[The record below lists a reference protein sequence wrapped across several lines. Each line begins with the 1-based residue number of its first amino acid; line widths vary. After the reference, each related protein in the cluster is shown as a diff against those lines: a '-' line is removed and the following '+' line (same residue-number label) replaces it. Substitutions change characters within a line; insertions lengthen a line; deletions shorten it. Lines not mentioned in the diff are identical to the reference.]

1 MKSIILLYP
10 GGFHGE
16 FFIGNIVTNTDK
28 FYYFKFFSR
37 SGGTLNSY
45 SYEAIERLQSDPDYD
60 SIGPILENKYQTDD
74 TVEYYSTWHGKP
86 IITNSHDHI
95 TTRTLPVAR
104 LYTKDSM
111 YERRGV
117 LLQCIKLLDKHY
129 SIKNHKPYRFGQWPK
144 EMKHTTDSILHI
156 DIKEWLHNENLE
168 KIEDF
173 FQVKYTQ
180 TMKDAVTQYYERDNV
195 LLDKYFP
202 TWQNQSDEQ
211 LIEEMSIVD
220 NKFSFYYGS
229 EKE

>member
-1 MKSIILLYP
+1 
-10 GGFHGE
+10 
-16 FFIGNIVTNTDK
+16 
-28 FYYFKFFSR
+28 
-37 SGGTLNSY
+37 
-45 SYEAIERLQSDPDYD
+45 
-60 SIGPILENKYQTDD
+60 
-74 TVEYYSTWHGKP
+74 
-86 IITNSHDHI
+86 
-95 TTRTLPVAR
+95 
-104 LYTKDSM
+104 
-111 YERRGV
+111 
-117 LLQCIKLLDKHY
+117 
-129 SIKNHKPYRFGQWPK
+129 
-144 EMKHTTDSILHI
+144 MKHTTDSILHI